1 MLKQMLSVF
10 FYPKSIAIIGATA
23 DPKKFGNAVTTNILS
38 NKNLLSKVYLVS
50 HGSKLIEGLST
61 YESILDITDAIEI
74 AIILVP
80 ANVVEYVVDQCIE
93 KKVKGIIIV
102 TSGFGEIDEEGKIK
116 EKKIVDKCKEA
127 GIRVIGPNCVGIQN
141 ADIGLNA
148 SFIQTPPQ
156 GEVSMI
162 SQSGS
167 FGCAVFYQMER
178 EVFGCSK
185 FANIGNGVDVSFDEF
200 LSFFASDANT
210 KIICIYVETLS
221 NGRTFYEKLREIT
234 PIKPIIVL
242 KGGKTA
248 TGMRA
253 AQSHTGSIASNYK
266 ILKTAVTQAGAVLCE
281 NVSDFITAI
290 KTLSLILP
298 PDGERVGILTNSG
311 GNAVFFSDNVDK
323 FNLKLAE
330 FSNTLKEK
338 IAPHLISLVQKINPL
353 DMIGVAEEQ
362 QYYNVAREMFKDPGI
377 DIVVGSAVIPPFLG
391 MESDEHFRGLIRAWK
406 ETGRKKPLIPLFLF
420 SERFEDLKEL
430 AKKEKVPIFYT
441 PHEAAYAINLLI
453 NRKKFLT
460 IKEKR
465 KALEI
470 LE

>member
-1 MLKQMLSVF
+1 MLNNMLSLF

-23 DPKKFGNAVTTNILS
+23 DPKKFGNAVTTNILK
-38 NKNLLSKVYLVS
+38 NKNLTSKVYLIS
-50 HGSKLIEGLST
+50 HGSKEIEGLKS
-61 YESILDITDAIEI
+61 YNSILDISGEIDI

-80 ANVVEYVVDQCIE
+80 ANVVNSVVDECIK

-116 EKKIVDKCKEA
+116 EKEIVNKCKEV

-156 GEVSMI
+156 GNVSMI

-178 EVFGCSK
+178 DVIGCSK
-185 FANIGNGVDVSFDEF
+185 FANIGNGVDVSFDEI
-200 LSFFASDANT
+200 LSFFTHDDGT
-210 KIICIYVETLS
+210 KIICIYIETLS
-221 NGRTFYEKLREIT
+221 NGRRFYEKLREVT
-234 PIKPIIVL
+234 PLKPVIVL

-248 TGMRA
+248 TGMLA
-253 AQSHTGSIASNYK
+253 ASSHTGSIASNYK
-266 ILKTAVTQAGAVLCE
+266 ILKTAITQAGAIMCE

-290 KTLSLILP
+290 KTLSFISP
-298 PDGERVGILTNSG
+298 PEGEHIGILTNSG
-311 GNAVFFSDNVDK
+311 GNAVFFSDNVDI

-330 FSNTLKEK
+330 FSDALKEK
-338 IAPHLISLVQKINPL
+338 ISPHLISLVKKINPL

-362 QYYNVAREMFKDPGI
+362 QYYNVAREMFEDPGI
-377 DIVVGSAVIPPFLG
+377 DIVVGSTVIPPFLG
-391 MESDEHFRGLIRAWK
+391 MKSDEHFRGLIRAWN
-406 ETGRKKPLIPLFLF
+406 ETGRIKPLIPFFLF
-420 SERFEDLKEL
+420 SEGFEDLKEL

-453 NRKKFLT
+453 NRKKFLN
-460 IKEKR
+460 R
-465 KALEI
+465 KANSIEN
-470 LE
+470 

>member
-1 MLKQMLSVF
+1 MSKFMLSVF
-10 FYPKSIAIIGATA
+10 FYPKSIAIIGATG
-23 DPKKFGNAVTTNILS
+23 DPKKFGNAVTTNILN
-38 NKNLLSKVYLVS
+38 NKNLMSRVYLVS
-50 HGSKLIEGLST
+50 HGNKEIEGLKT
-61 YESILDITDAIEI
+61 YNSILDITDEI
-74 AIILVP
+74 DISIILVP
-80 ANVVEYVVDQCIE
+80 AIVVESVIDQCIE

-102 TSGFGEIDEEGKIK
+102 TSGFGEINEEGKRK
-116 EKKIVDKCKEA
+116 EKKIVDKCREA

-141 ADIGLNA
+141 VDIGLNA
-148 SFIQTPPQ
+148 SFIQTPPK
-156 GEVSMI
+156 GEISMI

-178 EVFGCSK
+178 ESIGCSK
-185 FANIGNGVDVSFDEF
+185 FANIGNGVDVSFDDF
-200 LSFFASDANT
+200 LSFFNHDANT
-210 KIICIYVETLS
+210 KIICVYIETLT
-221 NGRTFYEKLREIT
+221 NGRRFYEKLREIT
-234 PIKPIIVL
+234 PIKPVIVL

-248 TGMRA
+248 TGMLA

-266 ILKTAVTQAGAVLCE
+266 ILKTAITQAGAILCE

-290 KTLSLILP
+290 KTFSLILP
-298 PDGERVGILTNSG
+298 PEGEHVGILTNSG

-330 FSNTLKEK
+330 FSNALKEK

-353 DMIGVAEEQ
+353 DMIGVAQEQ

-391 MESDEHFRGLIRAWK
+391 MKSDEHFRGLIRAWN

-420 SERFEDLKEL
+420 SEGFKDLKEL
-430 AKKEKVPIFYT
+430 AKKEKVPIFFT

-453 NRKKFLT
+453 NRKKFLNH
-460 IKEKR
+460 KKDS
-465 KALEI
+465 
-470 LE
+470 

>member
-1 MLKQMLSVF
+1 MLSHF

-23 DPKKFGNAVTTNILS
+23 NKKKFGNAVTANILN
-38 NKNLLSKVYLVS
+38 NKNLTSKVYLVS
-50 HGSKLIEGLST
+50 HGSKEIQGLKT
-61 YESILDITDAIEI
+61 YNSILDIQDDIEI

-80 ANVVEYVVDQCIE
+80 ANIVDSVIDECIT

-102 TSGFGEIDEEGKIK
+102 TSGFGEIDEEGKRQ
-116 EKKIVDKCKEA
+116 EKKIVNKCIKA

-148 SFIQTPPQ
+148 SFIQTPPH

-178 EVFGCSK
+178 DVVGCSK
-185 FANIGNGVDVSFDEF
+185 FANIGNGVDITFDDF
-200 LSFFASDANT
+200 LSFFTTDENT
-210 KIICIYVETLS
+210 KIICIYIETLS
-221 NGRTFYEKLREIT
+221 NGRKFYEKLKEIT
-234 PIKPIIVL
+234 PIKPVVVL

-248 TGMRA
+248 TGMLA
-253 AQSHTGSIASNYK
+253 AQSHTGSIASNYE
-266 ILKTAVTQAGAVLCE
+266 ILKTAMIQAGAIMCE

-290 KTLSLILP
+290 KTLSFLIP
-298 PDGERVGILTNSG
+298 PEGEHVGILTNSG

-330 FSNTLKEK
+330 FSDTLKEK
-338 IAPHLISLVQKINPL
+338 ISPHLISLVQKINPL

-362 QYYNVAREMFKDPGI
+362 QYYNVAREMFEDPGI

-391 MESDEHFRGLIRAWK
+391 MKSDEHFRGLIRAWN

-420 SERFEDLKEL
+420 SEGFEDLKEI
-430 AKKEKVPIFYT
+430 AKKERAPIFYT

-453 NRKKFLT
+453 NRKKFL
-460 IKEKR
+460 KHNGDFYR
-465 KALEI
+465 K
-470 LE
+470 

>member
-1 MLKQMLSVF
+1 
-10 FYPKSIAIIGATA
+10 
-23 DPKKFGNAVTTNILS
+23 
-38 NKNLLSKVYLVS
+38 
-50 HGSKLIEGLST
+50 
-61 YESILDITDAIEI
+61 LDVPDEIDI

-80 ANVVEYVVDQCIE
+80 ANIVDSVIDECIE
-93 KKVKGIIIV
+93 KNVKGIIII
-102 TSGFGEIDEEGKIK
+102 TSGFGERDEEGKIK
-116 EKKIVDKCKEA
+116 EKLLVAKCRKA

-148 SFIQTPPQ
+148 SFIQTPPH
-156 GEVSMI
+156 GEISMI

-167 FGCAVFYQMER
+167 FGCAVFYEMER
-178 EVFGCSK
+178 DVVGCSK

-200 LSFFASDANT
+200 LSYFTQDENT
-210 KIICIYVETLS
+210 KVICIYIETLV
-221 NGRTFYEKLREIT
+221 NGRKFYDTLKKIT
-234 PIKPIIVL
+234 PIKPIIIL

-248 TGMRA
+248 TGMLA

-266 ILKTAVTQAGAVLCE
+266 ILKTAINQAGATLCE

-290 KTLSLILP
+290 KTLSFITP
-298 PDGERVGILTNSG
+298 PDGEKVGILTNSG
-311 GNAVFFSDNVDK
+311 GNAVFFSDNIDK

-330 FSNTLKEK
+330 FSDSLKEK

-362 QYYNVAREMFKDPGI
+362 QYYNVAREMFEDPGI

-391 MESDEHFRGLIRAWK
+391 MQSDEHFRGLIRAWN

-420 SERFEDLKEL
+420 SEGFEELKEI

-441 PHEAAYAINLLI
+441 PHEAAFAIKLLL
-453 NRKKFLT
+453 NRKKFLNH
-460 IKEKR
+460 KSP
-465 KALEI
+465 L
-470 LE
+470 

>member
-1 MLKQMLSVF
+1 MSKFMLSVF
-10 FYPKSIAIIGATA
+10 FYPKSIAIIGATG
-23 DPKKFGNAVTTNILS
+23 DPKKFGNAVTTNILN
-38 NKNLLSKVYLVS
+38 NKNLMSRVYLVS
-50 HGSKLIEGLST
+50 HGNKEIEGLKT
-61 YESILDITDAIEI
+61 YNSILDITDDIDI
-74 AIILVP
+74 SIILVP
-80 ANVVEYVVDQCIE
+80 VNVVESVIDQCIE

-102 TSGFGEIDEEGKIK
+102 TSGFGEINEEGKRK
-116 EKKIVDKCKEA
+116 EKKIVDKCREA

-141 ADIGLNA
+141 VDIGLNA
-148 SFIQTPPQ
+148 SFIQTPPK
-156 GEVSMI
+156 GEISMI

-178 EVFGCSK
+178 ESIGCSK
-185 FANIGNGVDVSFDEF
+185 FANIGNGVDVSFDDF
-200 LSFFASDANT
+200 LSFFNHDANT
-210 KIICIYVETLS
+210 KIICVYIETLT
-221 NGRTFYEKLREIT
+221 NGRRFYEKLREIT
-234 PIKPIIVL
+234 PIKPVIVL

-248 TGMRA
+248 TGMLA

-266 ILKTAVTQAGAVLCE
+266 ILKTAITQAGAILCE

-290 KTLSLILP
+290 KTFSLILP
-298 PDGERVGILTNSG
+298 PEGEHVGILTNSG

-330 FSNTLKEK
+330 FSNALKEK

-353 DMIGVAEEQ
+353 DMIGVAQEQ

-391 MESDEHFRGLIRAWK
+391 MKSDEHFRGLIRAWN

-420 SERFEDLKEL
+420 SEGFKDLKEL
-430 AKKEKVPIFYT
+430 AKKEKVPIFFT

-453 NRKKFLT
+453 NRKKFLNH
-460 IKEKR
+460 KKDS
-465 KALEI
+465 
-470 LE
+470 

>member
-1 MLKQMLSVF
+1 MSKFMLSVF
-10 FYPKSIAIIGATA
+10 FYPKSIAIIGATG
-23 DPKKFGNAVTTNILS
+23 DPKKFGNAVTTNILN
-38 NKNLLSKVYLVS
+38 NKNLKSRVYLVS
-50 HGSKLIEGLST
+50 HGSKEIEGLKT
-61 YESILDITDAIEI
+61 YSSILDITDDIDI
-74 AIILVP
+74 SIILVP
-80 ANVVEYVVDQCIE
+80 ANVVESVIDQCIE

-102 TSGFGEIDEEGKIK
+102 TSGFGEINEEGKRK
-116 EKKIVDKCKEA
+116 EKKIVDKCREA

-156 GEVSMI
+156 GEISMI

-178 EVFGCSK
+178 ESIGCSK
-185 FANIGNGVDVSFDEF
+185 FANIGNGVDVSFDDF
-200 LSFFASDANT
+200 LSFFNHDANT
-210 KIICIYVETLS
+210 KIICVYIETLTK
-221 NGRTFYEKLREIT
+221 GRRFYEKLREIT
-234 PIKPIIVL
+234 PIKPVIVL

-248 TGMRA
+248 TGMLA

-266 ILKTAVTQAGAVLCE
+266 ILKTAITQAGAILCE

-290 KTLSLILP
+290 KTFSLILP
-298 PDGERVGILTNSG
+298 PEGEHVGILTNSG

-330 FSNTLKEK
+330 FSNALKEK

-353 DMIGVAEEQ
+353 DMIGVAQER
-362 QYYNVAREMFKDPGI
+362 QYYNVAREMFEDPGI

-391 MESDEHFRGLIRAWK
+391 MKSDEHFRGLIRAWN

-420 SERFEDLKEL
+420 SEGFKDLKEL
-430 AKKEKVPIFYT
+430 AKKEKVPIFFT

-453 NRKKFLT
+453 NRKKFLNH
-460 IKEKR
+460 KEDS
-465 KALEI
+465 
-470 LE
+470 

>member
-1 MLKQMLSVF
+1 MSKFMLSVF
-10 FYPKSIAIIGATA
+10 FYPKSIAIIGATG
-23 DPKKFGNAVTTNILS
+23 DPKKFGNAVTTNILN
-38 NKNLLSKVYLVS
+38 NKNLMSRVYLVS
-50 HGSKLIEGLST
+50 HGSKEIEGLKT
-61 YESILDITDAIEI
+61 YNSILDITDDIDI
-74 AIILVP
+74 SIILVP
-80 ANVVEYVVDQCIE
+80 ANVVESVIDQCIE

-102 TSGFGEIDEEGKIK
+102 TSGFGEINEEGKRK
-116 EKKIVDKCKEA
+116 EKKIVDKCREA

-156 GEVSMI
+156 GEISMV

-178 EVFGCSK
+178 ESIGCSK
-185 FANIGNGVDVSFDEF
+185 FANIGNGVDVSFDDF
-200 LSFFASDANT
+200 LSFFKHDANT
-210 KIICIYVETLS
+210 KIICVYIETLT
-221 NGRTFYEKLREIT
+221 NGRRFYEKLREIT
-234 PIKPIIVL
+234 PIKPVIVL

-248 TGMRA
+248 TGMLA

-266 ILKTAVTQAGAVLCE
+266 ILKTAITQAGAILCE

-290 KTLSLILP
+290 KTFSLILP
-298 PDGERVGILTNSG
+298 PEGEHVGVLTNSG

-330 FSNTLKEK
+330 FSNALKEK

-353 DMIGVAEEQ
+353 DMIGVAQEQ

-391 MESDEHFRGLIRAWK
+391 MKSDEHFRGLIRAWN

-420 SERFEDLKEL
+420 SEGFKDLKEL
-430 AKKEKVPIFYT
+430 AKKEKVPIFFT

-453 NRKKFLT
+453 NRKKFLNH
-460 IKEKR
+460 KEDS
-465 KALEI
+465 
-470 LE
+470 

>member
-1 MLKQMLSVF
+1 MSKFMLSVF
-10 FYPKSIAIIGATA
+10 FYPKSIAIIGATG
-23 DPKKFGNAVTTNILS
+23 DPKKFGNAVTTNILN
-38 NKNLLSKVYLVS
+38 NKNLISRVYLVS
-50 HGSKLIEGLST
+50 HGSKEIEGLKT
-61 YESILDITDAIEI
+61 YNSILDITDDIDI

-80 ANVVEYVVDQCIE
+80 ANVVESVIDQCIE
-93 KKVKGIIIV
+93 KNVKGIIIV
-102 TSGFGEIDEEGKIK
+102 TSGFGEINEEGKRK
-116 EKKIVDKCKEA
+116 EKKIVDKCREA

-156 GEVSMI
+156 GEISMI

-178 EVFGCSK
+178 ESIGCSK
-185 FANIGNGVDVSFDEF
+185 FANIGNGVDVTFDDF
-200 LSFFASDANT
+200 LSFLTHDVNS
-210 KIICIYVETLS
+210 KIICVYIETLT
-221 NGRTFYEKLREIT
+221 NGRRFYEKLREIT
-234 PIKPIIVL
+234 LVKPVIVL

-248 TGMRA
+248 TGMLA

-266 ILKTAVTQAGAVLCE
+266 ILKTAITQAGAILCE

-290 KTLSLILP
+290 KTFSLILP
-298 PDGERVGILTNSG
+298 PEGEYVGILTNSG

-323 FNLKLAE
+323 FDLKLAE
-330 FSNTLKEK
+330 FSNALKEK
-338 IAPHLISLVQKINPL
+338 IEPHLISLVQKINPL
-353 DMIGVAEEQ
+353 DMIGVAQEQ
-362 QYYNVAREMFKDPGI
+362 QYYHVAREMFEDPGI

-391 MESDEHFRGLIRAWK
+391 MKSDEHFRGLIRAWN

-420 SERFEDLKEL
+420 SEGFEDLKEL

-453 NRKKFLT
+453 NRKKFLNH
-460 IKEKR
+460 KEDS
-465 KALEI
+465 
-470 LE
+470 

>member
-1 MLKQMLSVF
+1 MSKFMLSVF
-10 FYPKSIAIIGATA
+10 FYPKSIAIIGATG
-23 DPKKFGNAVTTNILS
+23 DPKKFGNEVTKNILN
-38 NKNLLSKVYLVS
+38 NKNLMSRVYLVS
-50 HGSKLIEGLST
+50 HGSKEIEGLKT
-61 YESILDITDAIEI
+61 YNSILDITDDIDI
-74 AIILVP
+74 SIILVP
-80 ANVVEYVVDQCIE
+80 ANVVESVIDQCIE

-102 TSGFGEIDEEGKIK
+102 TSGFGEINEEGKRK
-116 EKKIVDKCKEA
+116 EKKIVDKCREA

-156 GEVSMI
+156 GEISMI

-178 EVFGCSK
+178 ESIGCSK
-185 FANIGNGVDVSFDEF
+185 FANIGNGVDVSFDDF
-200 LSFFASDANT
+200 LSFFNHDANT
-210 KIICIYVETLS
+210 KIICVYIETLTK
-221 NGRTFYEKLREIT
+221 GRRFYEKLREIT
-234 PIKPIIVL
+234 PIKPVIVL

-248 TGMRA
+248 TGMLA

-266 ILKTAVTQAGAVLCE
+266 ILKTAITQAGAILCE

-290 KTLSLILP
+290 KTFSLILP
-298 PDGERVGILTNSG
+298 PEGEHVGILTNSG

-330 FSNTLKEK
+330 FSNALKEK

-353 DMIGVAEEQ
+353 DMIGVAQER
-362 QYYNVAREMFKDPGI
+362 QYYNVAREMFEDPGI

-391 MESDEHFRGLIRAWK
+391 MKSDEHFRGLIRAWN

-420 SERFEDLKEL
+420 SEGFKDLKEL
-430 AKKEKVPIFYT
+430 AKKEKVPIFFT

-453 NRKKFLT
+453 NRKKFLNH
-460 IKEKR
+460 KEDS
-465 KALEI
+465 
-470 LE
+470 

>member
-1 MLKQMLSVF
+1 MLKNMLSLF

-23 DPKKFGNAVTTNILS
+23 DPKKFGNAVTTNILK
-38 NKNLLSKVYLVS
+38 NKNLTSKVYLIS
-50 HGSKLIEGLST
+50 HGSKEIEGLKS
-61 YESILDITDAIEI
+61 YNSILDISGEIDI

-80 ANVVEYVVDQCIE
+80 ADVVNSVVDECIK
-93 KKVKGIIIV
+93 KKVKGIIII

-116 EKKIVDKCKEA
+116 EKEIVNKCKEV

-156 GEVSMI
+156 GNVSMI

-178 EVFGCSK
+178 DVIGCSK
-185 FANIGNGVDVSFDEF
+185 FANIGNGVDVSFDEI
-200 LSFFASDANT
+200 LSFFTHDDGT
-210 KIICIYVETLS
+210 KIICIYIETFS
-221 NGRTFYEKLREIT
+221 NGRRFYEKLREVT
-234 PIKPIIVL
+234 PLKPVIVL

-248 TGMRA
+248 TGMLA
-253 AQSHTGSIASNYK
+253 ASSHTGSIASNYK
-266 ILKTAVTQAGAVLCE
+266 ILKTAITQAGAIMCE

-290 KTLSLILP
+290 KTLSFISP
-298 PDGERVGILTNSG
+298 PEGEHIGILTNSG
-311 GNAVFFSDNVDK
+311 GNAVFFSDNVDI

-330 FSNTLKEK
+330 FSDALKEK
-338 IAPHLISLVQKINPL
+338 ISPHLISLVKKINPL

-362 QYYNVAREMFKDPGI
+362 QYYNVAREMFEDPGI
-377 DIVVGSAVIPPFLG
+377 DIVVGSTVIPPFLG
-391 MESDEHFRGLIRAWK
+391 MKSDEHFRGLIRAWN
-406 ETGRKKPLIPLFLF
+406 ETGRIKPLIPFFLF
-420 SERFEDLKEL
+420 SEGFEDLKEL

-453 NRKKFLT
+453 NRKKFLN
-460 IKEKR
+460 R
-465 KALEI
+465 KANSIEN
-470 LE
+470 

>member
-1 MLKQMLSVF
+1 MRKNMLSLF

-23 DPKKFGNAVTTNILS
+23 DPKKFGNAVTTNILK
-38 NKNLLSKVYLVS
+38 NKNLTSKVYLIS
-50 HGSKLIEGLST
+50 HGSKEIEGLKT
-61 YESILDITDAIEI
+61 YNSILDISGEIDI

-80 ANVVEYVVDQCIE
+80 ANVVNSVVDECIK

-116 EKKIVDKCKEA
+116 EKEIVNKCKEV

-156 GEVSMI
+156 GNVSMI

-178 EVFGCSK
+178 DVIGCSK
-185 FANIGNGVDVSFDEF
+185 FANIGNGVDVSFDEI
-200 LSFFASDANT
+200 LSFFTHDDGT
-210 KIICIYVETLS
+210 KIICIYIETLS
-221 NGRTFYEKLREIT
+221 NGRRFYEKLREVT
-234 PIKPIIVL
+234 HLKPVIVL

-248 TGMRA
+248 TGMLA
-253 AQSHTGSIASNYK
+253 ASSHTGSIASNYK
-266 ILKTAVTQAGAVLCE
+266 ILKTAITQAGAIMCE

-290 KTLSLILP
+290 KVLSFITP
-298 PDGERVGILTNSG
+298 PEGEHIGILTNSG
-311 GNAVFFSDNVDK
+311 GNAVFLSDNVDK

-330 FSNTLKEK
+330 FSDTLKEK
-338 IAPHLISLVQKINPL
+338 IAPHLISLVKKINPL

-362 QYYNVAREMFKDPGI
+362 QYYNVAREMFEDPGI
-377 DIVVGSAVIPPFLG
+377 DIIVGSVVIPPFLG
-391 MESDEHFRGLIRAWK
+391 MKSDEHFRGLIRAWN

-420 SERFEDLKEL
+420 SEGFEELKEL
-430 AKKEKVPIFYT
+430 ARKEKVPIFYT

-453 NRKKFLT
+453 NRKKFLNN
-460 IKEKR
+460 KANSLEK
-465 KALEI
+465 
-470 LE
+470 

>member
-1 MLKQMLSVF
+1 MLKFMLSVF

-38 NKNLLSKVYLVS
+38 NKNLTSKVYLIS
-50 HGSKLIEGLST
+50 HGSKEIEGLKT
-61 YESILDITDAIEI
+61 YKSILDITNEIDI

-80 ANVVEYVVDQCIE
+80 ANVVKSVVDQCIE

-102 TSGFGEIDEEGKIK
+102 TSGFGEIDEEGKREEK
-116 EKKIVDKCKEA
+116 EIVSKCREA

-156 GEVSMI
+156 GVISMI

-178 EVFGCSK
+178 EVIGCSK

-200 LSFFASDANT
+200 LSFFTHDANT
-210 KIICIYVETLS
+210 KIICVYIETLS
-221 NGRTFYEKLREIT
+221 NGRKFYEKLRVIT
-234 PIKPIIVL
+234 PIKPVIVL

-248 TGMRA
+248 TGMLA

-266 ILKTAVTQAGAVLCE
+266 ILKAAITQAGAILCE

-290 KTLSLILP
+290 KTLSLIPLP
-298 PDGERVGILTNSG
+298 EGERVGILTNSG

-323 FNLKLAE
+323 FSLKLAE
-330 FSNTLKEK
+330 FSNALKEK
-338 IAPHLISLVQKINPL
+338 IAPHLISLVKKVNPL

-377 DIVVGSAVIPPFLG
+377 DIIVGSAVIPPFLG
-391 MESDEHFRGLIRAWK
+391 MKSDEHFRGLIRAWN

-420 SERFEDLKEL
+420 SEGFEDLKEL

-441 PHEAAYAINLLI
+441 PHDAAYAINLLI
-453 NRKKFLT
+453 NRKKFLKH
-460 IKEKR
+460 KEDFK
-465 KALEI
+465 EN
-470 LE
+470 

>member
-1 MLKQMLSVF
+1 MLKNMLSLF

-23 DPKKFGNAVTTNILS
+23 DPKKFGNAVTTNILK
-38 NKNLLSKVYLVS
+38 NKNLTSKVYLIS
-50 HGSKLIEGLST
+50 HGSKEIEGLKS
-61 YESILDITDAIEI
+61 YNSILDISGEIDI

-80 ANVVEYVVDQCIE
+80 ANVVNSVVDECIK

-116 EKKIVDKCKEA
+116 EKEIVNKCKEV

-156 GEVSMI
+156 GNVSMI

-178 EVFGCSK
+178 DVIGCSK
-185 FANIGNGVDVSFDEF
+185 FANIGNGVDVSFDEI
-200 LSFFASDANT
+200 LSFFTHDDGT
-210 KIICIYVETLS
+210 KIICIYIETLS
-221 NGRTFYEKLREIT
+221 NGRRFYEKLREVT
-234 PIKPIIVL
+234 PLKPVIVL

-248 TGMRA
+248 TGMLA
-253 AQSHTGSIASNYK
+253 ASSHTGSIASNYK
-266 ILKTAVTQAGAVLCE
+266 ILKTAITQAGAIMCE

-290 KTLSLILP
+290 KTLSFISP
-298 PDGERVGILTNSG
+298 PEGEHIGILTNSG
-311 GNAVFFSDNVDK
+311 GNAVFFSDNVDI

-330 FSNTLKEK
+330 FSDALKEK
-338 IAPHLISLVQKINPL
+338 ISPHLISLVKKINPL

-362 QYYNVAREMFKDPGI
+362 QYYNVAREMFEDPGI
-377 DIVVGSAVIPPFLG
+377 DIVVGSTVIPPFLG
-391 MESDEHFRGLIRAWK
+391 MKSDEHFRGLIRAWN
-406 ETGRKKPLIPLFLF
+406 ETGRIKPLIPFFLF
-420 SERFEDLKEL
+420 SEGFEDLKEL

-453 NRKKFLT
+453 NRKKFLN
-460 IKEKR
+460 R
-465 KALEI
+465 KANSIEN
-470 LE
+470 

>member
-1 MLKQMLSVF
+1 MLSVF

-23 DPKKFGNAVTTNILS
+23 DPKKFGNAVTANILK
-38 NKNLLSKVYLVS
+38 NKNLTSKLYLIS
-50 HGSKLIEGLST
+50 HGSKEIEGLKT
-61 YESILDITDAIEI
+61 YRSILDVSDAIDI

-80 ANVVEYVVDQCIE
+80 ANVVDSVIDQCIK

-116 EKKIVDKCKEA
+116 EKKIVHKCKEA

-148 SFIQTPPQ
+148 TFIQAPPQ
-156 GEVSMI
+156 GNVSMI

-178 EVFGCSK
+178 NVVGCSK

-200 LSFFASDANT
+200 LSFFTHDAST
-210 KIICIYVETLS
+210 KIICVYIETLT
-221 NGRTFYEKLREIT
+221 NGRRFYEKLREIT
-234 PIKPIIVL
+234 PIKPVIIL

-248 TGMRA
+248 SGMLA
-253 AQSHTGSIASNYK
+253 AQSHTGSIASNYE
-266 ILKTAVTQAGAVLCE
+266 ILKTAIIQAGAIMCE

-290 KTLSLILP
+290 KTFSFIHP
-298 PDGERVGILTNSG
+298 PEGEFIGILTNSG
-311 GNAVFFSDNVDK
+311 GNAVFFSDNADK
-323 FNLKLAE
+323 FNLKLAD
-330 FSNTLKEK
+330 FSDTLKEK
-338 IAPHLISLVQKINPL
+338 IAPYLISLVKIINPL
-353 DMIGVAEEQ
+353 DMIGVAKEQ
-362 QYYNVAREMFKDPGI
+362 QYYNVAKEMFEDPGI

-391 MESDEHFRGLIRAWK
+391 MNSDEHFRGLIRAWN

-420 SERFEDLKEL
+420 SEGFEELKEL

-441 PHEAAYAINLLI
+441 PHEAAYAIKLLI
-453 NRKKFLT
+453 NRKKFLNNKANS
-460 IKEKR
+460 IEK
-465 KALEI
+465 
-470 LE
+470 

>member
-1 MLKQMLSVF
+1 MLKNMLSLF

-23 DPKKFGNAVTTNILS
+23 DPKKFGNAVTTNILK
-38 NKNLLSKVYLVS
+38 NKNLTSKVYLIS
-50 HGSKLIEGLST
+50 HGSKEIEGLKS
-61 YESILDITDAIEI
+61 YNSILDISDEIDI

-80 ANVVEYVVDQCIE
+80 ANVVNSVVDECIK

-116 EKKIVDKCKEA
+116 EKEIVNKCKKV

-156 GEVSMI
+156 GNVSMI

-178 EVFGCSK
+178 DVIGCSK
-185 FANIGNGVDVSFDEF
+185 FANIGNGVDVSFDEI
-200 LSFFASDANT
+200 LSFFTHDDGT
-210 KIICIYVETLS
+210 KIICIYIETLS
-221 NGRTFYEKLREIT
+221 NGRRFYEKLREVT
-234 PIKPIIVL
+234 HLKPVIVL

-248 TGMRA
+248 TGMLA
-253 AQSHTGSIASNYK
+253 ASSHTGSIASNYK
-266 ILKTAVTQAGAVLCE
+266 ILKTAITQAGAIMCE

-290 KTLSLILP
+290 KVLSFITP
-298 PDGERVGILTNSG
+298 PEGEHIGILTNSG

-330 FSNTLKEK
+330 FSDTLKEK
-338 IAPHLISLVQKINPL
+338 IAPHLISLVKKINPL

-362 QYYNVAREMFKDPGI
+362 QYYNVAREMFEDPGI
-377 DIVVGSAVIPPFLG
+377 AIIVGSVVIPPFLG
-391 MESDEHFRGLIRAWK
+391 MKSDEHFRGLIRAWN

-420 SERFEDLKEL
+420 SEGFEELKEL
-430 AKKEKVPIFYT
+430 ARKEKVPIFYT
-441 PHEAAYAINLLI
+441 PHEAAYAIKLLI
-453 NRKKFLT
+453 SRKKFL
-460 IKEKR
+460 KR
-465 KALEI
+465 KAK
-470 LE
+470 